1 MVFGRYEM
9 AEVERRK
16 EKRTD
21 LSVKLFMNR
30 LDTKDKEAVP
40 IEVLDLSKAGI
51 GFICEKVLEKGA
63 VYEADLKIWTGDT
76 IHAFIEIVRVSEEV
90 GGGIFGGLFIGMPE
104 SDWCRIRVYETYQE
118 FQEKA

>member
-1 MVFGRYEM
+1 M

-63 VYEADLKIWTGDT
+63 VYEADVTIWTGDT
-76 IHAFIEIVRVSEEV
+76 IHAFIEIVRVSPQQ
-90 GGGIFGGLFIGMPE
+90 GGNIYGGIFVGMPE
-104 SDWCRIRVYETYQE
+104 SDWCRIRVFETYQDFDE
-118 FQEKA
+118 NGKRKMK

>member
-1 MVFGRYEM
+1 MN
-9 AEVERRK
+9 ERRRAK
-16 EKRTD
+16 
-21 LSVKLFMNR
+21 R
-30 LDTKDKEAVP
+30 LDLQGVIILNRVDPNVTQKVS
-40 IEVLDLSKAGI
+40 IEVIDISSSGI
-51 GFICEKVLEKGA
+51 GFICDEKLDMGA

-104 SDWCRIRVYETYQE
+104 SDWCRIRVYETYQD